1 MSTGAKTNSSE
12 SITVEIPLSRDQ
24 FFWVT
29 ALLFFGLGD
38 LTTTS
43 VGIQLSQVMEV
54 GPVQAPL
61 LEQFGMI
68 SVPGLKVAV
77 FAFFY
82 AIWRLISEPHNIAV
96 PVALTVV
103 GIAVTAWNS
112 IILLIATVG

>member
-1 MSTGAKTNSSE
+1 MSTRTKASE
-12 SITVEIPLSRDQ
+12 SITVEIPLSRDR

-29 ALLFFGLGD
+29 AVLFFGLGD

-68 SVPGLKVAV
+68 SVPGLKMAV

-82 AIWRLISEPHNIAV
+82 ALWRLIPDPHDVTV

-112 IILLIATVG
+112 IILLIATV